1 MLIGKAADYA
11 ECSVTSESS
20 ALHLLHR
27 AGQCAG
33 DIFNQRMKTIGLT
46 PRQYMILKTV
56 ALHEGLNQTDL
67 VERTGV
73 DRSTLADIIRRMLTK
88 GLLKRRRMT
97 HDARAYSVSTT
108 QRGREI
114 LEQVMPVASDA
125 DQRILSALPAEQRES
140 FLDTLH
146 LLVENINNA
155 RAHY

>member
-97 HDARAYSVSTT
+97 HDARAFRVAEIHIVRDRKRFGTGCNQIAIGFGNGLFT
-108 QRGREI
+108 AFDRIGHDIARGA
-114 LEQVMPVASDA
+114 VGGGCN
-125 DQRILSALPAEQRES
+125 AL
-140 FLDTLH
+140 
-146 LLVENINNA
+146 V
-155 RAHY
+155 RA